1 MVRTARNKLKAHGM
15 DLNDMVM
22 DRSWDA
28 NLRTGA
34 QLYASAFHVS
44 ISKATEFHIV
54 PQSSH

>member
-1 MVRTARNKLKAHGM
+1 VRTARNKLKAHGM

-34 QLYASAFHVS
+34 QLYASAFHIS
-44 ISKATEFHIV
+44 INRAIQFPIV